1 VGGLA
6 HAGAGHVGG
15 AVELVGAGFG
25 RRCSVIVRIV
35 SLCPSTTETLVDLGL
50 ASSLVGVTRFCIHP
64 AEVVRGLRKVGGTKD
79 PDVEGIVDLAPD
91 LVLMNAEENRRE
103 DHAALAARLRVDV
116 SHPRRVDEVPALLR
130 RWGALTGTEARAE
143 ARATEVEDALAA
155 LSREAEAVRPWR
167 YLYVIWRGP
176 WMAAGQGT
184 YISDL
189 LARAGGVNVVEAP
202 DYPVV
207 DPAALAPDVVLM
219 PDEPFP
225 FADKHR
231 PELGA
236 LLPAARLELV
246 SGDDAC
252 WHGVRTLRGLAWLRA
267 LVAQRVSLAAEGTS
281 RAGSP
286 AP

>member
-1 VGGLA
+1 M
-6 HAGAGHVGG
+6 
-15 AVELVGAGFG
+15 
-25 RRCSVIVRIV
+25 
-35 SLCPSTTETLVDLGL
+35 CPSTTETLVDLGL

-79 PDVEGIVDLAPD
+79 PDVEAIVALAPD

-103 DHAALAARLRVDV
+103 DHAALAARLPVDV

-130 RWGALTGTEARAE
+130 RWGALTGTATRAE
-143 ARATEVEDALAA
+143 ARAAEVEQALAA
-155 LSREAEAVRPWR
+155 LAEEAAAVRPWR
-167 YLYVIWRGP
+167 YLYLIWRGP

-189 LARAGGVNVVEAP
+189 LGRARGVNVVEAAE
-202 DYPVV
+202 YPVV
-207 DPAALAPDVVLM
+207 DPAALAPDVVLL

-231 PELGA
+231 PELAA
-236 LLPAARLELV
+236 LVPAANLELV
-246 SGDDAC
+246 SGDDTC

-267 LVAQRVSLAAEGTS
+267 LVAERAARDG
-281 RAGSP
+281 A
-286 AP
+286 

>member
-1 VGGLA
+1 M
-6 HAGAGHVGG
+6 
-15 AVELVGAGFG
+15 
-25 RRCSVIVRIV
+25 
-35 SLCPSTTETLVDLGL
+35 CPSTTETLVDLGL

-64 AEVVRGLRKVGGTKD
+64 ADVVRGLVKVGGTKD
-79 PDVEGIVDLAPD
+79 PDVEAIVALAPD

-103 DHAALAARLRVDV
+103 DHDALAARLRVDV
-116 SHPRRVDEVPALLR
+116 SHPRRVDEIPALLR
-130 RWGALTGTEARAE
+130 RWGALTGTVARAE
-143 ARATEVEDALAA
+143 ARAVEVEHALAA
-155 LSREAEAVRPWR
+155 LTAEAAVVQPWR
-167 YLYVIWRGP
+167 YLYLIWRGP

-189 LARAGGVNVVEAP
+189 IGRAGGVNVVERP

-207 DPAALAPDVVLM
+207 DPAALTPDVVLM

-231 PELGA
+231 PELAA

-246 SGDDAC
+246 GGDDAC

-267 LVAQRVSLAAEGTS
+267 LVARGVPRAAEGTS